1 MRNID
6 YIDGDAHLFTELK
19 MIFFFYIFV
28 KINFRVIHR
37 VGPPFGKGLSL
48 NVRNIVL
55 FAFELT
61 LLAMFIA
68 ILFMDKIT

>member
-1 MRNID
+1 MRNIN
-6 YIDGDAHLFTELK
+6 YIDGDAHLFAELK

-28 KINFRVIHR
+28 KTNFRVIHR

-55 FAFELT
+55 FTFELT
-61 LLAMFIA
+61 LLATFIA